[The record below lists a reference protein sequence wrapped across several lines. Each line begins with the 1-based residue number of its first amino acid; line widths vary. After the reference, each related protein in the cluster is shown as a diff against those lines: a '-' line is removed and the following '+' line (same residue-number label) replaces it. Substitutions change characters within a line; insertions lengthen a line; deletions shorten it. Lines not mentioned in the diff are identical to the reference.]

1 MAAILRVTNS
11 LPWVRSEATYTGNG
25 SPAPPDRDPPA
36 AGWLAPSLPKRSWVV
51 RTEARQLVLPKC
63 SSCFSRRYAA
73 NLVGESKQAYFT
85 LFVALKMS
93 NLEIQSNVRKASIK
107 RPDPPCVV
115 CGGSGRVD
123 CHDCNGK
130 GRTNHVQSTILP
142 KGEWPKWCRTC
153 RGSGLGCCNR
163 CLGTGEYRDI
173 IGFHFMKKGIEAQD
187 QQRDSLRDLA
197 GSYTLTDL
205 LQYKDQLDSGSER

>member
-11 LPWVRSEATYTGNG
+11 LPRVRSEATCTGNG
-25 SPAPPDRDPPA
+25 SPAPPDRDPSA
-36 AGWLAPSLPKRSWVV
+36 AAWLAPSLPKRSWVV
-51 RTEARQLVLPKC
+51 RTE
-63 SSCFSRRYAA
+63 
-73 NLVGESKQAYFT
+73 
-85 LFVALKMS
+85 S
-93 NLEIQSNVRKASIK
+93 NIRKASIR

-115 CGGSGRVD
+115 CRGSGRVD

-142 KGEWPKWCRTC
+142 KGEWPKWCRKC
-153 RGSGLGCCNR
+153 GGSGLGCCNR

-173 IGFHFMKKGIEAQD
+173 IGFHFMKKGIDEAQNER
-187 QQRDSLRDLA
+187 RDSLRDLA